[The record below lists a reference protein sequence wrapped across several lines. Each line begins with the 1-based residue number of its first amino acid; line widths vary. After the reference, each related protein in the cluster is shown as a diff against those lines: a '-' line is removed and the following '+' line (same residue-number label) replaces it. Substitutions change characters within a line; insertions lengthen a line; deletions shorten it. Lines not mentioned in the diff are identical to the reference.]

1 MRESGFKKIS
11 EGFDYVIMGHRH
23 KPQAVPF
30 ENGFYINLGDW
41 INHFSYGVFKNGR
54 FELKTFYDF
63 KNQKISVK

>member
-1 MRESGFKKIS
+1 M
-11 EGFDYVIMGHRH
+11 IMGHRH

>member
-1 MRESGFKKIS
+1 MSGVVRDHVI
-11 EGFDYVIMGHRH
+11 GFDRR
-23 KPQAVPF
+23 AVPF